1 MIALWDTPITIHLNH
16 YSMSQPDHS
25 PQAGVV
31 NFDHLRSLLFND
43 TDYIKEMLQE
53 FLTIMPL
60 NMQELKEAAQ
70 QQQWEQVAFLAHRL
84 KSSLGIVPITNAME
98 ITRELE
104 TKARE
109 AGDTEGIIARV
120 EGLAA
125 LLEKACREIAREVK
139 R

>member
-1 MIALWDTPITIHLNH
+1 MP
-16 YSMSQPDHS
+16 QPDHS

-31 NFDHLRSLLFND
+31 NFNHLRSLLFND

-60 NMQELKEAAQ
+60 NMQELKEAAR

-104 TKARE
+104 IRAQE
-109 AGDTEGIIARV
+109 AGDTEGIIALV
-120 EGLAA
+120 NGLAI